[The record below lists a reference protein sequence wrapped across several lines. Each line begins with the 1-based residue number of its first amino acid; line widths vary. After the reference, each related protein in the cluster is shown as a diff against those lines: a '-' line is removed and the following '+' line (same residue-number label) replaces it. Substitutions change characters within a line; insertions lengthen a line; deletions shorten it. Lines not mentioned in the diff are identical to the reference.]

1 VPLHMSR
8 VIAIANQKGGVGKT
22 TTALNLGAALK
33 ERGRKV
39 LLVDF
44 DPQASLTV
52 ALGIDPDQLDQT
64 VYTVLAATINEEQN
78 LTLDKVIIDTEV
90 GLPLAPANIDL
101 AAAEL
106 DLFKATLGEMILR
119 EMVEPVRYAYDY
131 ILIDCQP
138 SLGLLTV
145 NALAAADEVIIPLQ
159 ADYLAMKGVDL
170 LIKTVATVKRKLNRS
185 LKIAGVLITM
195 ADVRTI
201 HAREV
206 IDLTNQRLGGKVP
219 VFRTVV
225 RTSVKLKEAPVY
237 GRSVLAYAADSPAA
251 EAYRALAEEVDGD
264 GQENWD
270 RAGYTFGQVY
280 SPGEAGQR
288 A

>member
-1 VPLHMSR
+1 MSR
-8 VIAIANQKGGVGKT
+8 VIAVANQKGGVGKT
-22 TTALNLGAALK
+22 TTSLNLGAALK

-39 LLVDF
+39 LLIDF

-52 ALGIDPDQLDQT
+52 ALGIDPDQLERT
-64 VYTVLAATINEEQN
+64 VYTVLAATINEQQGPTLEQ
-78 LTLDKVIIDTEV
+78 VIVETEA
-90 GLPLAPANIDL
+90 GLSLVPANIEL

-119 EMVEPVRYAYDY
+119 EMLEPVRYSYDY

-195 ADVRTI
+195 ADVRTV

-206 IDLTNQRLGGKVP
+206 IELTNRRLGGKVP
-219 VFRTVV
+219 VFKTVV
-225 RTSVKLKEAPVY
+225 RTNVKLKEAPVH
-237 GRSVLAYAADSPAA
+237 GKTVLAYAGDSPAA
-251 EAYRALAEEVDGD
+251 EAYRALAEEVDGN
-264 GQENWD
+264 GQESWD
-270 RAGYTFGQVY
+270 RPGYTLGQVH
-280 SPGEAGQR
+280 SPGEVGWR

>member
-78 LTLDKVIIDTEV
+78 LTLDKVIIDTAA

>member
-1 VPLHMSR
+1 MSR

-78 LTLDKVIIDTEV
+78 LTLDKVIIDTAA

>member
-1 VPLHMSR
+1 MSR
-8 VIAIANQKGGVGKT
+8 VIAVANQKGGVGKT

-33 ERGRKV
+33 ERGRRV

-52 ALGIDPDQLDQT
+52 ALGIDPDQLDST
-64 VYTVLAATINEEQN
+64 IYSVLSATINEQSGPTVEE
-78 LTLDKVIIDTEV
+78 VVMDTSA
-90 GLPLAPANIDL
+90 GLSLVPANIDL

-119 EMVEPVRYAYDY
+119 EMLEPVRYSYDY
-131 ILIDCQP
+131 IIIDCQP

-170 LIKTVATVKRKLNRS
+170 LIKTVSTVKRKLNRS
-185 LKIAGVLITM
+185 LKIAGILITM
-195 ADVRTI
+195 ADVRTV

-206 IDLTNQRLGGKVP
+206 IERTNERLGGKIP
-219 VFRTVV
+219 IFRTVV
-225 RTSVKLKEAPVY
+225 RTNVKLKEAPVH
-237 GRSVLAYAADSPAA
+237 GKSVLAYAGDSPAA
-251 EAYRALAEEVDGD
+251 EAYRALAEEVDGN
-264 GQENWD
+264 GEESWD
-270 RAGYTFGQVY
+270 RAGYTVGQIY
-280 SPGEAGQR
+280 GPGETGWR
-288 A
+288 T

>member
-1 VPLHMSR
+1 MSR
-8 VIAIANQKGGVGKT
+8 VIAVANQKGGVGKT

-33 ERGRKV
+33 ERGRRV

-52 ALGIDPDQLDQT
+52 ALGIDPDQLDST
-64 VYTVLAATINEEQN
+64 IYSVLSATINEQSGPTVEE
-78 LTLDKVIIDTEV
+78 VVMDTSA
-90 GLPLAPANIDL
+90 GLSLVPANIDL

-119 EMVEPVRYAYDY
+119 EMLEPVRYSYDY
-131 ILIDCQP
+131 IIIDCQP

-170 LIKTVATVKRKLNRS
+170 LIKTVSTVKRKLNRS
-185 LKIAGVLITM
+185 LKIAGILITM
-195 ADVRTI
+195 ADVRTV

-206 IDLTNQRLGGKVP
+206 IERTNERLGGKIP
-219 VFRTVV
+219 IFRTVV
-225 RTSVKLKEAPVY
+225 RTNVKLKEAPVH
-237 GRSVLAYAADSPAA
+237 GKSVLAYAADSPAA
-251 EAYRALAEEVDGD
+251 EAYRALAEEVDGN
-264 GQENWD
+264 GEESWD
-270 RAGYTFGQVY
+270 RAGYTVGQIY
-280 SPGEAGQR
+280 GPGETGWR
-288 A
+288 T